1 MLKKFVFVTLFLTI
15 TAGIIFKLE
24 AANCGLAEIDH
35 VEDIG
40 TETMVLSYALGANSD
55 DEDGLTEASFKTN
68 GNKYDVEEASV
79 IAVVE
84 PTGNI
89 RQTEGSIGQE
99 IIFKKII
106 IGEEYASVQQKGYV
120 YQYFGFYEID
130 DKIQFM
136 NVLNLMYPENEYL
149 IFLDAS
155 PLNPYMQKPVYILKS
170 DFFGY
175 ININGRNTK
184 TLDENFQNYNFGDL
198 KDYEF
203 FSVSEKIT
211 NVLNGIMK
219 EILNLYSRE

>member
-1 MLKKFVFVTLFLTI
+1 M
-15 TAGIIFKLE
+15 
-24 AANCGLAEIDH
+24 
-35 VEDIG
+35 
-40 TETMVLSYALGANSD
+40 
-55 DEDGLTEASFKTN
+55 
-68 GNKYDVEEASV
+68 
-79 IAVVE
+79 
-84 PTGNI
+84 
-89 RQTEGSIGQE
+89 
-99 IIFKKII
+99 
-106 IGEEYASVQQKGYV
+106 QQKGYV

-211 NVLNGIMK
+211 NVLNGIRK